1 MMQTLANIGEDE
13 LIRRL
18 TAELPLDR
26 TVIAGPG
33 DDCAVIHAP
42 PAGRHL
48 LFKTDAVVEHIHF
61 LRETPPRL
69 IGRKALSRVVSD
81 IAAMGGQPA
90 HALVTLVVRRATEVS
105 YVEELY
111 AGIREA
117 AAPFGINIV
126 GGETSRGD
134 TLVVSISLL
143 GHVSASRW
151 SNRRG
156 GKAGDVLFV
165 TGHLGGS
172 IKGKHLDFTPRVKE
186 GQWLV
191 KKFAIHAMMD
201 ISDGLAKDLPR
212 LAEAS
217 GLDFIVNEAALPRTQ
232 SCTPEQAWGDGEDY
246 ELLFAVSP
254 KSATRL
260 NKEWHHAFPKLPL
273 TAIGSLV
280 TKGEGAAPPFQ
291 SRGWDHFANRP

>member
-1 MMQTLANIGEDE
+1 MQTLANIGEDD

-18 TAELPLDR
+18 TDGLPLDR

-69 IGRKALSRVVSD
+69 IGKKALSRVVSD
-81 IAAMGGQPA
+81 IAAMGGHPA
-90 HALVTLVVRRATEVS
+90 HAVVTLVVRRATEVR
-105 YVEELY
+105 YVEALY

-134 TLVVSISLL
+134 TIVISISML
-143 GHVSASRW
+143 GHVPAARW

-156 GKAGDVLFV
+156 GKEGDVLFV
-165 TGHLGGS
+165 TGLLGGS

-212 LAEAS
+212 LARAS
-217 GLDFIVNEAALPRTQ
+217 GLEFIVDESALPRTAG
-232 SCTPEQAWGDGEDY
+232 CTMEQAWGDGEDY

-254 KSATRL
+254 KSTARL
-260 NKEWHHAFPKLPL
+260 RKQWHHAFPQVPL
-273 TAIGSLV
+273 TAIGTLV
-280 TKGEGAAPPFQ
+280 AAGQGAAPAFQ
-291 SRGWDHFANRP
+291 ARGWDHFASKP

>member
-1 MMQTLANIGEDE
+1 MQTLANIGEDE

-18 TAELPLDR
+18 TRGLAFDR
-26 TVIAGPG
+26 SVIAGPG

-69 IGRKALSRVVSD
+69 IGRKALSRVISD

-90 HALVTLVVRRATEVS
+90 HALVTLVVRRATELS
-105 YVEELY
+105 FVEELY

-117 AAPFGINIV
+117 AAPFGVNIV

-134 TLVVSISLL
+134 TMVVSISLL
-143 GHVSASRW
+143 GHVAAARW
-151 SNRRG
+151 SGRRG
-156 GKAGDVLFV
+156 GQAGDVLFV
-165 TGHLGGS
+165 TGRLGGS
-172 IKGKHLDFTPRVKE
+172 IKGRHLDFTPRVKE

-191 KKFAIHAMMD
+191 KKFSVHAMMD
-201 ISDGLAKDLPR
+201 ISDGLARDLPR
-212 LAEAS
+212 LADAS
-217 GLDFIVNEAALPRTQ
+217 GLGFVIQEEALPCTPG
-232 SCTPEQAWGDGEDY
+232 CTPEQAWGDGEDY

-254 KSATRL
+254 RTVARL
-260 NKEWHHAFPKLPL
+260 EKQWHHAFPDIPL
-273 TAIGSLV
+273 TAIGTLV
-280 TKGEGAAPPFQ
+280 PRDEGVTPSFQ
-291 SRGWDHFANRP
+291 SRGWDHFAGRP

>member
-1 MMQTLANIGEDE
+1 MQTLANIGEDE

-18 TAELPLDR
+18 TAGLPLDR
-26 TVIAGPG
+26 SVIAGPG
-33 DDCAVIHAP
+33 DDCAVLHAP

-48 LFKTDAVVEHIHF
+48 LFKTDAIVEHIHF

-69 IGRKALSRVVSD
+69 IGRKALSRVISD

-105 YVEELY
+105 FVEELY

-134 TLVVSISLL
+134 TMVVSISLL
-143 GHVSASRW
+143 GHVSSTRW

-172 IKGKHLDFTPRVKE
+172 INGRHLDFAPRVKE

-201 ISDGLAKDLPR
+201 ISDGLAMDLPR

-217 GLDFIVNEAALPRTQ
+217 GLDFVVDEAALPRARG
-232 SCTPEQAWGDGEDY
+232 CTPEQAWGDGEDY
-246 ELLFAVSP
+246 ELLFAVSS

-260 NKEWHHAFPKLPL
+260 LKAWYHAFPRLPL

-280 TKGEGAAPPFQ
+280 PKGEGVQPSFQ
-291 SRGWDHFANRP
+291 SRGWDHFAGRS

>member
-1 MMQTLANIGEDE
+1 MQTLANLGEDE

-18 TAELPLDR
+18 TADLPLDR
-26 TVIAGPG
+26 SVVAGPG
-33 DDCAVIHAP
+33 DDCAVLHAP
-42 PAGRHL
+42 PPGKHL

-69 IGRKALSRVVSD
+69 IGKKALARVVSD
-81 IAAMGGQPA
+81 IAAMGGQPT
-90 HALVTLVVRRATEVS
+90 HALVTLVVRRAAEVRF
-105 YVEELY
+105 VEELY
-111 AGIREA
+111 AGIREVA
-117 AAPFGINIV
+117 AAFGVNVV

-134 TLVVSISLL
+134 TIVISICLL
-143 GHVSASRW
+143 GHVSSARW

-156 GKAGDVLFV
+156 GKPGDLLFV

-172 IKGKHLDFTPRVKE
+172 IKGKHLEFTPRVKE

-201 ISDGLAKDLPR
+201 VSDGLAKDLPR

-217 GLDFIVNEAALPRTQ
+217 GLDFVVDESSLP
-232 SCTPEQAWGDGEDY
+232 CTLGCTAEQAWGDGEDY

-254 KSATRL
+254 KSAKRL
-260 NKEWHHAFPKLPL
+260 VKEWKRAFPHIAL
-273 TAIGSLV
+273 TQIGSLV
-280 TKGEGAAPPFQ
+280 EKGSGVGPTYGAK
-291 SRGWDHFANRP
+291 GWDHFAS